1 MANTPLLL
9 RLQKSDPSIL
19 WRAIG
24 LIVLVILFQV
34 VVAHVQLSS
43 PAKRRWQH
51 ALTGHALVQISY
63 VLPYPICVAALLL
76 GAVSLWTVQQ
86 VAPTAFYQAFGPLL
100 RPDEVHGRKLPGA
113 FYFLVGTAVAALW
126 TGDEHLAVARYAVE
140 CLALADPMASWVGST
155 ISSRRICS
163 GSSLSGCIA
172 CFVTAWCVG
181 NVMLK
186 GYDNQHPPTV
196 FLLSIG
202 ALTCTLAEA
211 IPFGNDNLNIP
222 IATTWV
228 VLQFYK
234 KN

>member
-1 MANTPLLL
+1 M
-9 RLQKSDPSIL
+9 L
-19 WRAIG
+19 WRAIS

-34 VVAHVQLSS
+34 LVAHVQLSS

-63 VLPYPICVAALLL
+63 VLPYPICMAALLL
-76 GAVSLWTVQQ
+76 GALGLLTFQQ
-86 VAPTAFYQAFGPLL
+86 VAPAAFYQAFGPLL
-100 RPDEVHGRKLPGA
+100 RPDEVQGRKLQGA
-113 FYFLVGTAVAALW
+113 FYFLLGTAVAAGW
-126 TGDEHLAVARYAVE
+126 TGDDYLFVARYAVE

-155 ISSRRICS
+155 IASRRICP

-181 NVMLK
+181 YVMLVVH
-186 GYDNQHPPTV
+186 DSETEHQPTA
-196 FLLSIG
+196 FLLSVG

-211 IPFGNDNLNIP
+211 IPYGNDNLNIP

-228 VLQFYK
+228 VLQLYNK
-234 KN
+234 I